1 MSNIEQKLPCEVVQ
15 DILPLYHDGVCSG
28 ASRKMVENHLQECRT
43 CKTLLQEMDETE
55 MDMALADET
64 KEVLEHH
71 AKRERTLAYKTA
83 VVIAGLLLLPI
94 VIALLMTLPGYSDL
108 KTDAAIMASMLL
120 VAGFTVV
127 PLLSRGKKLAKTI
140 VASTAALILLI
151 FIVEM
156 FFDHGNWI
164 TFGEIACSTMFGL
177 SLVFAPFVVKQLDLP
192 ETLVNQ
198 KALLTVAW
206 DTIWFY
212 LMMVMFAIDN
222 PIYTQDRLL
231 TGLLC
236 VALGWA
242 IFCDYRYL
250 PGNGWMKTA
259 VLSLLVGIWGTIG
272 NALGWVSVSVMTKA
286 GETPLDLR
294 GWILAITLGLAIVL
308 FVIGL
313 LRQKG
318 QSKRIKA

>member
-1 MSNIEQKLPCEVVQ
+1 
-15 DILPLYHDGVCSG
+15 
-28 ASRKMVENHLQECRT
+28 
-43 CKTLLQEMDETE
+43 
-55 MDMALADET
+55 
-64 KEVLEHH
+64 
-71 AKRERTLAYKTA
+71 
-83 VVIAGLLLLPI
+83 
-94 VIALLMTLPGYSDL
+94 MTLPGYSDL

-177 SLVFAPFVVKQLDLP
+177 SLILAPLVVKQLDLP

-222 PIYTQDRLL
+222 PIYTQDLSCRVHFLL
-231 TGLLC
+231 
-236 VALGWA
+236 
-242 IFCDYRYL
+242 F
-250 PGNGWMKTA
+250 
-259 VLSLLVGIWGTIG
+259 
-272 NALGWVSVSVMTKA
+272 
-286 GETPLDLR
+286 
-294 GWILAITLGLAIVL
+294 LA
-308 FVIGL
+308 
-313 LRQKG
+313 G
-318 QSKRIKA
+318 QSFAIIVIYRGTAG

>member
-212 LMMVMFAIDN
+212 LMMVIVTF
-222 PIYTQDRLL
+222 
-231 TGLLC
+231 TG
-236 VALGWA
+236 
-242 IFCDYRYL
+242 
-250 PGNGWMKTA
+250 
-259 VLSLLVGIWGTIG
+259 
-272 NALGWVSVSVMTKA
+272 
-286 GETPLDLR
+286 
-294 GWILAITLGLAIVL
+294 
-308 FVIGL
+308 
-313 LRQKG
+313 
-318 QSKRIKA
+318 

>member
-156 FFDHGNWI
+156 FFDHGSWI

-177 SLVFAPFVVKQLDLP
+177 SLILAPFVVKQLDLP

-212 LMMVMFAIDN
+212 LMMVMFAINN
-222 PIYTQDRLL
+222 PIYTQDL
-231 TGLLC
+231 
-236 VALGWA
+236 
-242 IFCDYRYL
+242 FL
-250 PGNGWMKTA
+250 P
-259 VLSLLVGIWGTIG
+259 VHFLSLL
-272 NALGWVSVSVMTKA
+272 A
-286 GETPLDLR
+286 
-294 GWILAITLGLAIVL
+294 
-308 FVIGL
+308 
-313 LRQKG
+313 G
-318 QSKRIKA
+318 QSFAIIVICRGMAG

>member
-222 PIYTQDRLL
+222 PIYTQDLFL
-231 TGLLC
+231 PGTFF

-242 IFCDYRYL
+242 IFCDYR
-250 PGNGWMKTA
+250 GM
-259 VLSLLVGIWGTIG
+259 VG
-272 NALGWVSVSVMTKA
+272 
-286 GETPLDLR
+286 
-294 GWILAITLGLAIVL
+294 
-308 FVIGL
+308 
-313 LRQKG
+313 
-318 QSKRIKA
+318 